1 MLKLSCRR
9 TEKATVI
16 RVKNLFAKLPDR
28 TNKGDMGRLLVVCG
42 SYNAQ
47 GASMCGAA
55 YFCAS
60 AAYRTGA
67 GIVEIFTPRENYSAL
82 ASLVPEAIFSL
93 YGYEEQPDAVTA
105 RLAEAISHSDAVVIG
120 CGLGKRELAR
130 ALVRATL
137 SSATCPILIDA
148 DGLNIISE
156 DENFWSLLDEKQ
168 RAQTVITPHPGE
180 MSRLCGKH
188 ISEILSDTSK
198 CAKSFAKNHGLICLL
213 KDHHTAIS
221 DGERIYLNQSGNAGM
236 ASAGMGDLLAGIIGA
251 LLARESRN
259 HFENSDIFECVTG
272 GAYLHGLAGDL
283 TAEKYGEYSV
293 TASVVL
299 SEISAAIMRNF
310 SNNIQN

>member
-47 GASMCGAA
+47 GTSMCGAA

-82 ASLVPEAIFSL
+82 ASLVPEAVFSL
-93 YGYEEQPDAVTA
+93 YRYEEQPDAVTA

-120 CGLGKRELAR
+120 CGLGKSELAR
-130 ALVRATL
+130 ALVMVTVSCAK
-137 SSATCPILIDA
+137 CPLLIDA

-156 DENFWSLLDEKQ
+156 DEGLWSLLAEKQ

-180 MSRLCGKH
+180 MSRLCRATVA
-188 ISEILSDTSK
+188 EILSDTSK
-198 CAKSFAKNHGLICLL
+198 CAKSFAKKHGVVCLL

-251 LLARESRN
+251 LLARSSKEGSKA
-259 HFENSDIFECVTG
+259 DVFECVATG
-272 GAYLHGLAGDL
+272 AFLHGLAGDL
-283 TAEKYGEYSV
+283 AAEKYGEYSL

-299 SEISAAIMRNF
+299 SEIPAAIMRNF
-310 SNNIQN
+310 SNNTQN

>member
-47 GASMCGAA
+47 GTSMCGAA

-120 CGLGKRELAR
+120 CGLGKSELAR
-130 ALVRATL
+130 ALVMVTVSCAK
-137 SSATCPILIDA
+137 CPILIDA

-156 DENFWSLLDEKQ
+156 DEMLWSLLDEKQ

-188 ISEILSDTSK
+188 IGEILSDTPK

-221 DGERIYLNQSGNAGM
+221 DGDRIYLNQSGNAGM
-236 ASAGMGDLLAGIIGA
+236 ASAGMGDLLAGIVGA

-283 TAEKYGEYSV
+283 AAEKYGEYSL
-293 TASVVL
+293 TASAVL

-310 SNNIQN
+310 SNNTQN

>member
-1 MLKLSCRR
+1 MKD
-9 TEKATVI
+9 
-16 RVKNLFAKLPDR
+16 LFAKLPDR

-47 GASMCGAA
+47 GTSMCGAA

-120 CGLGKRELAR
+120 CGLGKSALAR
-130 ALVRATL
+130 ALVRAAL
-137 SSATCPILIDA
+137 SVVTCPILIDA
-148 DGLNIISE
+148 DALNIISE
-156 DENFWSLLDEKQ
+156 DEAIWSLLDEKQ

-180 MSRLCGKH
+180 MSRLCMATVA
-188 ISEILSDTSK
+188 EILSDTSK
-198 CAKSFAKNHGLICLL
+198 CAGDFAQKHGIVCLL

-221 DGERIYLNQSGNAGM
+221 DGERIYINQSGNAGM

-251 LLARESRN
+251 LLARASKN
-259 HFENSDIFECVTG
+259 HFENSDVFECVTT

-283 TAEKYGEYSV
+283 ATEKFGEYSV
-293 TASVVL
+293 TASAVL

-310 SNNIQN
+310 SNNTQN